1 MTLSSQQ
8 TKIMF
13 LTNYVCRSRVDFLG
27 PVGERYAGLYFSFME
42 RFRSK
47 YDFYWH
53 SGTDGK
59 TYEYQAES
67 NTLQPLSSDIENHGR
82 LSLIKVILFFCLS
95 NLKAQKI
102 FIVSY
107 PYFPNSLLL
116 ASLLFLVKPFRVSTV
131 VDVIDL
137 PRETPGTAGYVLWR
151 IVDELYYL
159 HALFIFN
166 ATECA
171 KLFARRIRRRIIVI
185 PMAAHDDLITP
196 TPSAATGNGVRVG
209 YVGTISRARGFPD
222 FIEIVNHLRG
232 EGLVIDLVIN
242 GSNPENIHLGS
253 FPWVRLHELQSFES
267 FSELLGTFDVGV
279 IPYVDKEY
287 WDYMSITK
295 MATYM
300 AAGLPILSMQLTETS
315 NILAKW
321 NCGVSVKDWA
331 DMAVALKQL
340 CEDRSL
346 IERLGR
352 NSRRAAVEEYNWAK
366 QAERLGRFLEDLVA
380 NFGLGNQRLD
390 REPTRSGAHYYMARK
405 ATKLASRQSVD

>member
-1 MTLSSQQ
+1 
-8 TKIMF
+8 
-13 LTNYVCRSRVDFLG
+13 
-27 PVGERYAGLYFSFME
+27 
-42 RFRSK
+42 
-47 YDFYWH
+47 
-53 SGTDGK
+53 
-59 TYEYQAES
+59 
-67 NTLQPLSSDIENHGR
+67 
-82 LSLIKVILFFCLS
+82 
-95 NLKAQKI
+95 
-102 FIVSY
+102 
-107 PYFPNSLLL
+107 
-116 ASLLFLVKPFRVSTV
+116 
-131 VDVIDL
+131 
-137 PRETPGTAGYVLWR
+137 
-151 IVDELYYL
+151 
-159 HALFIFN
+159 
-166 ATECA
+166 
-171 KLFARRIRRRIIVI
+171 
-185 PMAAHDDLITP
+185 
-196 TPSAATGNGVRVG
+196 VG

-222 FIEIVNHLRG
+222 FIEIVNYLRG

-321 NCGVSVKDWA
+321 NCGVSVKDWS

-366 QAERLGRFLEDLVA
+366 QAEKLGRFLEDLVT
-380 NFGLGNQRLD
+380 NGDLGNQQLD
-390 REPTRSGAHYYMARK
+390 RKPTRSDAHYHMARK
-405 ATKLASRQSVD
+405 ATKLASRQSVG